1 MRSVVAALAALLLVA
16 LVVPRTAPAAGG
28 KVTVA
33 HGLSMYGDLKY
44 GPGFTHFEYTAPA
57 PPKGGA
63 VKLAALGT
71 FDSLN
76 PFILKGVAAAGIAE
90 LFDTLM
96 VQSAD
101 EPFSEYGLL
110 AEAVEVP
117 EDRSWVAYTL

>member
-76 PFILKGVAAAGIAE
+76 PFILKGDVLTEYVVETWIEYKMANEVSAMRLRPHPHEFA
-90 LFDTLM
+90 LYFD
-96 VQSAD
+96 A
-101 EPFSEYGLL
+101 
-110 AEAVEVP
+110 
-117 EDRSWVAYTL
+117 